1 MESAVSAGGGE
12 RGGEESLPATLVDDE
27 EEEEEEETRWLFRC
41 PHYPHGVQF
50 GAEAEPVIGRG

>member
-1 MESAVSAGGGE
+1 MGSAVSAGGGE

-27 EEEEEEETRWLFRC
+27 EEETRWLFRC

-50 GAEAEPVIGRG
+50 GATAEPVIGSG

>member
-1 MESAVSAGGGE
+1 MGSAVSAGGGE

-27 EEEEEEETRWLFRC
+27 EEEEKEARWLFRC

-50 GAEAEPVIGRG
+50 GAGAEPVIGRG